1 MGHIGRSQEAKP
13 NVTNR
18 ARGGIGDH
26 CFPLPKLGCL
36 ICKKK
41 NVKFFIILCLI
52 LERNFTDSIAAKRA
66 FHLNMFIYFGY

>member
-41 NVKFFIILCLI
+41 KKKCKIFYNSVSDFRKKF
-52 LERNFTDSIAAKRA
+52 
-66 FHLNMFIYFGY
+66 Y